1 MSWFLCTC
9 FTILVVCIVIQTIFM
24 YKERNSTKELYE
36 ENDFIELNDKYK
48 SFICKDYISS
58 IKIINHDD
66 IIENF
71 IFFKEDFNKDKVY
84 IQIDILH
91 DRFFEEYDT
100 KDQAVERL
108 YELLQLIE
116 NE

>member
-9 FTILVVCIVIQTIFM
+9 FTILVVCVVIQTIFM
-24 YKERNSTKELYE
+24 YQERNSIKELDE

-58 IKIINHDD
+58 IKVIDYDD
-66 IIENF
+66 ILENF
-71 IFFKEDFNKDKVY
+71 IEDLNKDKVY
-84 IQIDILH
+84 VQIDILYN
-91 DRFFEEYDT
+91 RFFEEYDT
-100 KDQAVERL
+100 KDEAVGRL

-116 NE
+116 DE